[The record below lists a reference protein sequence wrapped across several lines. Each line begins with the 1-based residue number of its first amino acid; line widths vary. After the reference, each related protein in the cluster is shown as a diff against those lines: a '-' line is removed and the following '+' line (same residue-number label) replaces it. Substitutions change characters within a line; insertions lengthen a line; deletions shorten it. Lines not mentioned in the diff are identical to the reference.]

1 MIVILLRILILFA
14 IIVLLYTAFKYII
27 SPRRKLEIAQ
37 EKEEFYFYDDSS
49 NTQKNFLI
57 TYKGFLFEGE
67 KYLGTTE
74 NAFEVV
80 TIIMHTKTPERLKGF
95 ERKDLYFLEQEILI
109 RYPHAE
115 IDWKYPMNRLEIRD

>member
-14 IIVLLYTAFKYII
+14 IIVLLYTAFKYIV

-37 EKEEFYFYDDSS
+37 EKGEFYFYDDPS
-49 NTQKNFLI
+49 NTQKNFLM

-80 TIIMHTKTPERLKGF
+80 TIVVHTKNPERLKGF
-95 ERKDLYFLEQEILI
+95 ERKDLYFLEEEILL

-115 IDWKYPMNRLEIRD
+115 IEWKYPMNRLEIRN